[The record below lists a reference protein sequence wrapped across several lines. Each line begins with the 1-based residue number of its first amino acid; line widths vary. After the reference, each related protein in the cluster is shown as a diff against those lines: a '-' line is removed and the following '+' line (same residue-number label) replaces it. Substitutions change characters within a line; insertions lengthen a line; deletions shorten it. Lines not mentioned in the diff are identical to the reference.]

1 MLLMVAASGA
11 KAMPRFADLLCEDV
25 ETGAQGKPVVV
36 TMLAPMWKLSKMDGI
51 VSSFPL
57 MMRLSFRRHHDSS
70 RPRMQWERNV
80 PGAPTISAWSDG
92 WRKRSRL
99 WPVDAIAIKSTDQQE

>member
-11 KAMPRFADLLCEDV
+11 KAMPRFADLPCEDV

-70 RPRMQWERNV
+70 RPRMRMGEER
-80 PGAPTISAWSDG
+80 A
-92 WRKRSRL
+92 RRSNYFSLERWL
-99 WPVDAIAIKSTDQQE
+99 EETFASMAG